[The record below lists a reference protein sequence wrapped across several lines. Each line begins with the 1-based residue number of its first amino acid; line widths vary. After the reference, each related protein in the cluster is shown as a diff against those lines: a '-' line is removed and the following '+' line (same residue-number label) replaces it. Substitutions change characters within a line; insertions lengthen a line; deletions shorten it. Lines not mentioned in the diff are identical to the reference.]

1 MVTSISSDKISTAYY
16 TAFFYS
22 EYMFRKI
29 MCCRPKLL
37 EDIGKLK
44 HLLERMIES
53 SGIDFKGV
61 DQSYL
66 LDRLVEYLAFF
77 HSDEYNCNVF
87 AGAIHQRYQA
97 RLNAIDDGQIQRL
110 LEMLKSEKKD
120 HDVFYTIIDD
130 LIRLSLKFGIYV
142 SHLDSFKNYEIDRI
156 KDGDSAYLLKHVFF
170 KDFES
175 FGLNCNFVDFDE
187 AIYNGECEYG
197 LLPQSDESLTPED
210 AICES
215 EDYFKSR
222 SLKVYIDIN
231 HKNFDLQTAFD
242 CVSSIIIASKFSEME
257 EIISNYG
264 QCKSF
269 VNMYFESALFRFK
282 KDEFIGKL
290 LGILIYDE
298 KMGCSSSIKDLLLE
312 VWGKYGLKVKN
323 ECNEEACRADC
334 VNIDICSRT
343 ASRLYDVADRSIAS
357 GKIITSKNTF
367 CTGTG

>member
-1 MVTSISSDKISTAYY
+1 MVASISSDKISTAYY

-97 RLNAIDDGQIQRL
+97 RLNTIDDDQIQRL
-110 LEMLKSEKKD
+110 LEVLKSEKKD
-120 HDVFYTIIDD
+120 HDVFYAIIDD

-142 SHLDSFKNYEIDRI
+142 SHLDNFKSYEIDRI
-156 KDGDSAYLLKHVFF
+156 KNGDSAYLLRHVFF

-175 FGLNCNFVDFDE
+175 FGLNRDFVDFDE
-187 AIYNGECEYG
+187 AIYNGECEHG
-197 LLPQSDESLTPED
+197 LLPLLDESLTSED
-210 AICES
+210 AICEPD
-215 EDYFKSR
+215 DYFRSR

-231 HKNFDLQTAFD
+231 HKNFDLQTALN
-242 CVSSIIIASKFSEME
+242 CVSSIIIASRFSEMK
-257 EIISNYG
+257 EIINNYDL
-264 QCKSF
+264 CKGF
-269 VNMYFESALFRFK
+269 VNMYFGKSLFRFR
-282 KDEFIGKL
+282 KDEVVGKL
-290 LGILIYDE
+290 FGILIYDE
-298 KMGCSSSIKDLLLE
+298 KMSCSSSIKDLLSDI
-312 VWGKYGLKVKN
+312 WGKYGLKVKKD
-323 ECNEEACRADC
+323 CNEEACRASC
-334 VNIDICSRT
+334 INIDVCSRN
-343 ASRLYDVADRSIAS
+343 ASRLYDVAGRSVAS
-357 GKIITSKNTF
+357 GKIITSKNSF
-367 CTGTG
+367 CAGTG